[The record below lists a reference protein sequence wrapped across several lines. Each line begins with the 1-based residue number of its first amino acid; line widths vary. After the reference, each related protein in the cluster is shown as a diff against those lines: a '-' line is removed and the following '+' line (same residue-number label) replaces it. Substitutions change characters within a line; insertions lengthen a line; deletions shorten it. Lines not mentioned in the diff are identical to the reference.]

1 MDSKVGTKSSDIFW
15 LSFFF
20 SERKANLLKNKIS
33 SPDTIEADAQGFP
46 DFKRILELLQK
57 ASRCGWILRKK
68 W

>member
-1 MDSKVGTKSSDIFW
+1 LKEVQWIPKLERKVQTFSDF
-15 LSFFF
+15 LFFF

-57 ASRCGWILRKK
+57 ASRCG
-68 W
+68 